1 MRIRKI
7 QRMIQH
13 PTVRSPSWKRIAAE
27 QFVPQW
33 RESHA
38 AESQREFASDLRCG
52 RRRRDGD
59 PVRPSG
65 RRSVPCSGRVGRCPV
80 AFEAR
85 AERGGANGAAP
96 PWLTGALAQRP
107 EPGPQ
112 GWAEVFQSWLN
123 GLPLAPDLAPV
134 SFRAGAGIVVVP
146 PPVLAPAP
154 AYPVG
159 VYGHVPFQG
168 TTQANDRFC
177 RFEAW
182 PTSRRVNTPV
192 GQVAP
197 GTFAGPWSEDQFIA
211 CGFGAVARFALPC
224 LLPACFRWELEVGPG
239 TPVKCGAAIPL
250 FGQSGGG
257 VEVELVGPPSKKKFI
272 RCVSAV
278 QTTIPAI

>member
-1 MRIRKI
+1 MRKI
-7 QRMIQH
+7 QRMIQR
-13 PTVRSPSWKRIAAE
+13 PTVRTPSRKRIAAE
-27 QFVPQW
+27 QFVPHW

-38 AESQREFASDLRCG
+38 AETQREFASGFRCG

-65 RRSVPCSGRVGRCPV
+65 RRLVPCSGGGV
-80 AFEAR
+80 AVR
-85 AERGGANGAAP
+85 WPLVQGPNDGLGDGNAP
-96 PWLTGALAQRP
+96 PWLTGALTRQP
-107 EPGPQ
+107 EPGFH
-112 GWAEVFQSWLN
+112 GWANVFHNWLN
-123 GLPLAPDLAPV
+123 GLPIAPDLTPV
-134 SFRAGAGIVVVP
+134 SFRAVAGIVVVP

-211 CGFGAVARFALPC
+211 CGFGAVARFALPS
-224 LLPACFRWELEVGPG
+224 LLPACFRWEFEVGPG

-250 FGQSGGG
+250 YGQSGGG
-257 VEVELVGPPSKKKFI
+257 VEVELVGPTPGSPFI
-272 RCVSAV
+272 DCVHAK